1 MSDPRPLIDRCPGLT
16 RPFRASD
23 GAIVRVRRPGG
34 RLPTAVLR
42 HLLGIAERWGDGRV
56 QVTTRTNLQVR
67 ALPIE
72 EDGAVPDEIA
82 DAVRA
87 TGLIPPTHELVRNIL
102 CSPLGAIDLQPMVAE
117 LDEEL
122 QEIPL
127 LEQLAGRFMW
137 AFDNGSGDVAGEPW
151 DVCYQALDA
160 EHGIVAL
167 DNGRAWEVSRTDA
180 VSTMLAL
187 AQEVQ
192 LARTETERPVW
203 HSRELAYR
211 LGDDIPDP
219 TDRPLQV
226 TGPLEV
232 GTYGDD
238 LLAGVPLGLF
248 TAEMI
253 RALPVLA
260 DVTLTPWR
268 QVLVPGAARDT
279 EAYAAAGYVVDA
291 ADPWASV
298 SACTGLPNCVKSSI
312 DTVAAAERL
321 VEAARK
327 DPSLVRRPVH
337 ISGCDRRCG
346 KPHGEHVDLLAPAD
360 PAAAVAALREVTAA

>member
-23 GAIVRVRRPGG
+23 GAIVRVRQPGG
-34 RLPTAVLR
+34 RIPTAVLR

-67 ALPIE
+67 GLPIQE
-72 EDGAVPDEIA
+72 NGSVPEEIA

-87 TGLIPPTHELVRNIL
+87 TGLVPPTHELVRNML
-102 CSPLGAIDLQPMVAE
+102 CSPLGPIDLQPMVAE

-127 LEQLAGRFMW
+127 LEQLTGRFMW
-137 AFDNGSGDVAGEPW
+137 AFDNGTGDVAGEPW
-151 DVCYQALDA
+151 DVCYQALD
-160 EHGIVAL
+160 EDRGIVAL
-167 DNGRAWEVSRTDA
+167 DNGRAWEISRTDA
-180 VSTMLAL
+180 PSAMLAL

-192 LARTETERPVW
+192 MARTETERPVW

-211 LGDDIPDP
+211 LGDDIPDQ
-219 TDRPLQV
+219 TDRPIRV
-226 TGPLEV
+226 TGPLTV
-232 GTYGDD
+232 GTYGED

-248 TAEMI
+248 TGAMV

-268 QVLVPGAARDT
+268 QVLIPGGARHAAT
-279 EAYAAAGYVVDA
+279 YAAAGYVVDP
-291 ADPWASV
+291 ADPWASI
-298 SACTGLPNCVKSSI
+298 SACTGLPNCVKSAI
-312 DTVAAAERL
+312 DTVAMAEALVDEARL
-321 VEAARK
+321 
-327 DPSLVRRPVH
+327 DPSLIRRPVH
-337 ISGCDRRCG
+337 VSGCDRRCG
-346 KPHGEHVDLLAPAD
+346 EPHGDHLDLLAPVDLAT
-360 PAAAVAALREVTAA
+360 ALAELRA